1 MSTLSLAL
9 GALVLGLA
17 ACSPYVYREEIAS
30 FGSGVDTSVAAF
42 TAMTPAYA
50 AWATEQRDGELLAFA
65 RNGDK
70 PLTEGCDDLELRYEE
85 AFEAAGA
92 PAGDLLT
99 PEDYAACRVTPVP
112 VNDPDKG
119 LPNLEGLGQALKD
132 YAAALFVLTDA
143 EDEAALEQ
151 AFGQLNASA
160 TSLLATVNEELAAR
174 SEPPLESAG
183 ALVYQAGLTYLR
195 QRRFDALKQ
204 AVNAN
209 DAVVA
214 TAADLLAEAA
224 LYIYSPTLG
233 EKKDALETAENRS
246 AEVTAETYVAV
257 WSDLNTARDAY
268 VAALRASPIYAFF
281 KIETTHRALRD
292 SVNDPANRAQLE
304 ALYGNTLALKKA
316 AEAAL
321 KAVRK
326 EDGSSS

>member
-1 MSTLSLAL
+1 MK
-9 GALVLGLA
+9 
-17 ACSPYVYREEIAS
+17 
-30 FGSGVDTSVAAF
+30 
-42 TAMTPAYA
+42 PAYT
-50 AWATEQRDGELLAFA
+50 AWATEQRDSELLAFA

-70 PLTEGCDDLELRYEE
+70 PLTEGCEDLEIRYEE
-85 AFEAAGA
+85 AFAQAGA

-99 PEDYAACRVTPVP
+99 PQDYAACQVVPVP
-112 VNDPDKG
+112 DSDPDRG

-132 YAAALFVLTDA
+132 YVAALLALTNA

-160 TSLLATVNEELAAR
+160 TSLLTTVNEELAER
-174 SEPPLESAG
+174 SRPRLEAVG

-195 QRRFDALKQ
+195 QRRFGALKE
-204 AVNAN
+204 AVNEN

-214 TAADLLAEAA
+214 TAADLLAEASFH
-224 LYIYSPTLG
+224 IYGPTLG

-246 AEVTAETYVAV
+246 TDVTAETYVAV
-257 WSDLNTARDAY
+257 WSDLNKARNAY
-268 VAALRASPIYAFF
+268 VEALRASPIYAFF
-281 KIETTHRALRD
+281 KIKTTHRALRD

-304 ALYGNTLALKKA
+304 ALYDNTLALKKA

-326 EDGSSS
+326 ADGDGS

>member
-1 MSTLSLAL
+1 MVPFRSAKVLSTLSLAL

-132 YAAALFVLTDA
+132 YAAALFVLTD
-143 EDEAALEQ
+143 
-151 AFGQLNASA
+151 
-160 TSLLATVNEELAAR
+160 R
-174 SEPPLESAG
+174 SEEHTSELQSLMRNSSA
-183 ALVYQAGLTYLR
+183 V
-195 QRRFDALKQ
+195 FC
-204 AVNAN
+204 
-209 DAVVA
+209 
-214 TAADLLAEAA
+214 
-224 LYIYSPTLG
+224 
-233 EKKDALETAENRS
+233 
-246 AEVTAETYVAV
+246 
-257 WSDLNTARDAY
+257 
-268 VAALRASPIYAFF
+268 
-281 KIETTHRALRD
+281 
-292 SVNDPANRAQLE
+292 
-304 ALYGNTLALKKA
+304 LKK
-316 AEAAL
+316 
-321 KAVRK
+321 
-326 EDGSSS
+326 